1 MQKRLRQFV
10 VCVRNE
16 GYDVSLERRKIY
28 VSLADDEAA
37 KHGLMRVVDESGEDY
52 LYPLAFFAPIEL
64 PPSVR
69 RAVMQAAYLGVQRT
83 RRSASSFFA
92 GIAPARR

>member
-1 MQKRLRQFV
+1 MPRQLRQFV
-10 VCVRNE
+10 VCVKNE

-28 VSLADDEAA
+28 VSLADDRAA

-52 LYPLAFFAPIEL
+52 LYPIEFFAPIEL

-69 RAVMQAAYLGVQRT
+69 RAVMQAA
-83 RRSASSFFA
+83 
-92 GIAPARR
+92 